1 MYLPLRRY
9 RDRGEYS
16 RIGRFHCCCKERGVT
31 DRLQVYESD
40 TVRVTFDPRVCI
52 HSGICL
58 RTLPEVFD
66 ISRRR
71 WIDPKRASADAVMAA
86 VAKCP
91 SGALQ
96 STRLDNPGEQAADT
110 AEAASEER
118 VVTITVQDR
127 GPYQVEGPFRVVDAA
142 GNELRQGVKCTLC
155 RCGHTA
161 SPPFCDSTHR
171 TVAW

>member
-1 MYLPLRRY
+1 M
-9 RDRGEYS
+9 
-16 RIGRFHCCCKERGVT
+16 T

-40 TVRVTFDPRVCI
+40 TVRVTFDPRICI

-58 RTLPEVFD
+58 RTLPAVFD

-71 WIDPKRASADAVMAA
+71 WIDPKRGSADEVIAA

-96 STRLDNPGEQAADT
+96 ATSLGAGGSSRPNDV
-110 AEAASEER
+110 AEAAEESL
-118 VVTITVQDR
+118 VTITVRDH
-127 GPYQVEGPFRVVDAA
+127 GPYFVEGPFRVVDAG

-155 RCGHTA
+155 RCGRTGT
-161 SPPFCDSTHR
+161 PPFCDSTHK
-171 TVAW
+171 TIEW